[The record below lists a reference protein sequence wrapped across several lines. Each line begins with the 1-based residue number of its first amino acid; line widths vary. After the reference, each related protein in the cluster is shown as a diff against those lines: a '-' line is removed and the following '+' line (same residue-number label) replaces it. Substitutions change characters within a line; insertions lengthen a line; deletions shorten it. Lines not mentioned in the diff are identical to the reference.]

1 MPATRQREA
10 RSLLERRRITPFSLS
25 GKSLLLTGSVITTFG
40 PPTSSA
46 LLTSSP
52 SDGTLRSSWAL
63 SESRTKRSRSSSADR
78 S

>member
-1 MPATRQREA
+1 
-10 RSLLERRRITPFSLS
+10 
-25 GKSLLLTGSVITTFG
+25 VITTFG

-63 SESRTKRSRSSSADR
+63 SESRTKRSRFSSAER